1 MRVAMLGPFR
11 LRAADGEPVEVGGR
25 RVRALIARLA
35 LDAGRPVPADTL
47 IADLWGAAQPA
58 AAVNALQTLVS
69 RARRATGDLRLT
81 STAAGYVLDVAGD
94 DVDVHR
100 FDRLVATGRARLRS
114 GEAAGAA
121 DVLREALALWRGDPL
136 VDVADAAFAAPHVAR
151 LDEARL
157 GAREDRIEADLR
169 LGRHADLIP
178 ELDGL
183 CARHPLRERLI
194 ALRLRALHAAGR
206 RADALAAYEAH
217 RSRLADDL
225 GTDPSASLTALRA
238 ELLRDEPAP
247 PPAPAAHQA
256 LPVRLSSFVG
266 REAEIAQVGA
276 ALARSR
282 LVTLFGPGGAGK
294 TRLATEIAAE
304 ITGHRVWFAELAP
317 VRDGGD
323 LTAAVLAA
331 LGIRET
337 RLLEAPQSHG
347 AARLAEALGAEP
359 AVLVLD
365 NCEHVI
371 EEAAGFAHELLGRR
385 PELRVLATSR
395 EPLALPGEEL
405 LPVGPLALPADGTD
419 PAAAAA
425 VRLFADRAAAA
436 SPGFELTERT
446 APDVVEVC
454 RRLDGIPLAIELAAA
469 RLRSMPLRQIAARLD
484 DRFRLLTG
492 GNRAA
497 MPRHR
502 TLRAVVEWSWDLLDE
517 RERRLAARMAV
528 FTGAVRAESVTAVC
542 ADDELPA
549 ADVFYVLSSLVEKSL
564 VTAVENGRYRML
576 ETVRAY
582 CWQRCLD
589 DGAADRARDAH
600 LAHFLAVAEETE
612 PGLHGPEQLDLMD
625 RLDADHDN
633 LLAALHRA
641 VDAGD
646 ADRGLRLVAALSWYW
661 SMSAWSEEVLARF
674 TAVAELPG
682 PAAPQARAVV
692 RLGRALA
699 GTGDGWFEQV
709 RDGAV
714 AAAESGAMHRYPH
727 SALLE
732 AGAWL
737 FLGEFTELRRVV
749 ELAAAHP
756 DPWVRATAVF
766 EQAISAEHGGDPR
779 TAEEHMRT
787 AADAFRRIGD
797 RWGRAQSIS
806 SLAGYRSLRGDHAG
820 AIDLLAEALE
830 TIRQLRSDVDLV
842 AIMVR
847 IGVERVRAGDFGR
860 GRAEL
865 ERAGEIA
872 ARGRPWFA
880 VWALTGLAECAR
892 LEGGPDEAERYLDE
906 AERIGTDEQ
915 EGALLRPA
923 LLRQRAGVLLD
934 RGRPD
939 EAPAL
944 LAKALDGGAG
954 IRSTPEAAAVAECAA
969 RWRWNAGDQP
979 GAARLLGL
987 AVALR
992 GALDEGDP
1000 DLRRTRD
1007 GLASTGEPHR
1017 AVFDA
1022 ATAQPRAAA
1031 LAELRSALDRDQ
1043 R

>member
-11 LRAADGEPVEVGGR
+11 LHATGGEPVEVGGR
-25 RVRALIARLA
+25 RVRALLARLA

-58 AAVNALQTLVS
+58 GALNALQSLVS
-69 RARRATGDLRLT
+69 RARRSSGDLRLS
-81 STAAGYVLDVAGD
+81 STPAGYAFEPA

-100 FDRLVATGRARLRS
+100 FDRLAAAGRDRLR
-114 GEAAGAA
+114 GGDAAGAA
-121 DVLREALALWRGDPL
+121 AALREALALWRGEPL
-136 VDVADAAFAAPHVAR
+136 VDFADTAFAAPHVAR

-157 GAREDRIEADLR
+157 GAVEDRIDAELL
-169 LGRHADLIP
+169 LGGHADVIA

-183 CARHPLRERLI
+183 CTRHPLRERLT

-217 RSRLADDL
+217 RARLAEEL
-225 GTDPSASLTALRA
+225 GTDPSARLAALRT
-238 ELLRDEPAP
+238 ELLHDEPEP
-247 PPAPAAHQA
+247 PTPAAHPGIPA
-256 LPVRLSSFVG
+256 RLSSFVG
-266 REAEIAQVGA
+266 REDEIAQVGA
-276 ALARSR
+276 ALDRSR

-304 ITGHRVWFAELAP
+304 TTGRRVWFAELAP

-337 RLLEAPQSHG
+337 RLLEAPQAPG
-347 AARLAEALGAEP
+347 AARLADALGAEP
-359 AVLVLD
+359 ALLVLD

-371 EEAAGFAHELLGRR
+371 DAAAGLAHELLGRR
-385 PELRVLATSR
+385 PDLRVLATSR

-419 PAAAAA
+419 PAASAA

-436 SPGFELTERT
+436 SPGFALTADT

-454 RRLDGIPLAIELAAA
+454 LRLDGIPLAIELAAA
-469 RLRSMPLRQIAARLD
+469 RLRSMPLRQIADRLD

-502 TLRAVVEWSWDLLDE
+502 TLRAVVDWSWDLLDE
-517 RERRLAARMAV
+517 RERRLAARMSV
-528 FTGAVRAESVTAVC
+528 CTGAVRADAVTAVC
-542 ADDELPA
+542 ADAELPA
-549 ADVFYVLSSLVEKSL
+549 ADVFYLLSSLVEKSL
-564 VTAVENGRYRML
+564 VTVVEHGRYRML

-589 DGAADRARDAH
+589 DGEADRARDAH
-600 LAHFLAVAEETE
+600 LAHFLAVAEEAE
-612 PGLHGPEQLDLMD
+612 PGLYGAEQLDLMD

-661 SMSAWSEEVLARF
+661 SVSAWNEEVIARF

-699 GTGDGWFEQV
+699 GSGEGWAEQV
-709 RDGAV
+709 RSAAR
-714 AAAESGAMHRYPH
+714 AAAASGAMHRYRL

-737 FLGEFTELRRVV
+737 FLGEPAEVRRVI

-756 DPWVRATAVF
+756 DPWVRAAAVF
-766 EQAISAEHGGDPR
+766 ERAVSAEHGGDPR
-779 TAEEHMRT
+779 TAEEDLRT

-806 SLAGYRSLRGDHAG
+806 SLAGLRSMRGDHAG
-820 AIDLLAEALE
+820 AIDLMVEALE
-830 TIRQLRSDVDLV
+830 TIRQLRSEADLV
-842 AIMVR
+842 TIMVR
-847 IGVERVRAGDFGR
+847 IGIERVRAGDLAR
-860 GRAEL
+860 ARAEL

-872 ARGRPWFA
+872 APGRPWFA

-892 LEGGPDEAERYLDE
+892 QEGGPDAAERYLDE
-906 AERIGTDEQ
+906 AERAVVDEH

-923 LLRQRAGVLLD
+923 LLRQRAGALLD
-934 RGRPD
+934 RDRLD
-939 EAPAL
+939 EVPAL
-944 LAKALDGGAG
+944 LAKALDGGVG
-954 IRSTPEAAAVAECAA
+954 IRSMPEAAAVAECAA
-969 RWRWNAGDQP
+969 RWRWHAGDP
-979 GAARLLGL
+979 AGTARLLGL

-1000 DLRRTRD
+1000 DVRRTRD
-1007 GLASTGEPHR
+1007 RLASTGEPHR

-1022 ATAQPRAAA
+1022 AAAQPRAAA
-1031 LAELRSALDRDQ
+1031 HAELRSALDRD
-1043 R
+1043 RG